1 MYFIDRAQAGRKLA
15 DELVPKYKKR
25 NCTIMALSNGGVV
38 VGAEIARRL
47 HCGITMLLTE
57 GLTLPRENDPVATI
71 DQEGGFTY
79 NKMFSVGELE
89 DMTSEYR
96 NYIEQIKLEKLHEMN
111 RLLGSGGLMRKELLR
126 HHSVIL
132 VSDGL
137 MSGISL
143 DAAAE
148 FLKPIAMKRLVV
160 ATPIASVPAID
171 RMHLLGDDI
180 YCLSVLPNY
189 IATNHYYDD
198 NDIPEGDDLRAM
210 MRDISL
216 SWKRA

>member
-1 MYFIDRAQAGRKLA
+1 MYFTSRAQAGRKLA
-15 DELVPKYKKR
+15 AELMPKYQKQS
-25 NCTIMALSNGGVV
+25 CTVMALSNGGVL

-47 HCGITMLLTE
+47 HCGVTMLLTE
-57 GLTLPRENDPVATI
+57 SIVLPRENDPLATI

-79 NKMFSVGELE
+79 NSMFSVGELE
-89 DMTSEYR
+89 ELTSEYR
-96 NYIEQIKLEKLHEMN
+96 NYIEQIKLERLHEMN
-111 RLLGSGGLMRKELLR
+111 RLLGADGLMRKELLR
-126 HHSVIL
+126 HYVVIL

-137 MSGISL
+137 VSGMSL

-148 FLKPIAMKRLVV
+148 FLKPIAMERLVV
-160 ATPIASVPAID
+160 ATPIASVMAID

-189 IATNHYYDD
+189 IATDHYYDK
-198 NDIPEGDDLRAM
+198 NDIPAGDDLRLL

-216 SWKRA
+216 SWHRD